1 MHLLP
6 PLHHQVTNVADIL
19 SIWEFLFAE
28 TKHSGTSQVTIIWL
42 SQTINIGQGAGGG
55 LSDFSTFFL
64 ASHFFTSVK
73 NNNKQTITGL
83 SLL

>member
-42 SQTINIGQGAGGG
+42 SQTINIGQGGKKDFLILA
-55 LSDFSTFFL
+55 LSFWLLIFEL
-64 ASHFFTSVK
+64 QLK
-73 NNNKQTITGL
+73 ITTDKR
-83 SLL
+83 S